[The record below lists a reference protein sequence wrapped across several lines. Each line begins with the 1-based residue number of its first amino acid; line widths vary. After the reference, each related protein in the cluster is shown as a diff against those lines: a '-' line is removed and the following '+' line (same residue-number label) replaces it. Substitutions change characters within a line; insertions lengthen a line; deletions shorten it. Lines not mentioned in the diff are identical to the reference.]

1 MILRANIEAIL
12 IIKRESGIPL
22 MLQKVD
28 PRAMDMD
35 PGLVSG
41 FLYAIQSFSS
51 EVVEKGADEFQI
63 DYGKK
68 LFTIF
73 SGVNTFFVTITLGDW
88 APSYTPVIRG
98 LIEEFEKDWYIE
110 TDLHEE
116 SAYQGF
122 RKILVERI
130 GLQGLSEDW
139 IPYFKRDIGPA
150 LDLLPVEKLIDG
162 SNTISEILAN
172 VEGEPNDALAHIA
185 RLWGASII
193 SFKNLLDDCD
203 IVIPTQELFRYIQ
216 SNTSERKELEQFS
229 GTLVKLLPQVLKLF
243 DGKAT
248 VEEVLSDRPKDLYH
262 LLDFLLQKRAIAVLS
277 PEKKRILLVKE
288 LLEQT
293 LRVSD
298 SVYTPTNTLIALR
311 TALEHVEVPEIITDI
326 HVEQDSWNIDY
337 GFLVYE
343 GLTPNR
349 IMEIHSVWISILMKL
364 VKLLPSKN
372 RKKFVT
378 ELVESLNEGIFDR
391 YASDELDGVDDFT
404 FNLEA
409 ELR

>member
-1 MILRANIEAIL
+1 MHANIEAIL
-12 IIKRESGIPL
+12 IIKRDSGIPL
-22 MLQKVD
+22 MLQKMN

-73 SGVNTFFVTITLGDW
+73 SGVTTFFVTITLGDW
-88 APSYTPVIRG
+88 NKSYTPTIRE
-98 LIEEFEKDWYIE
+98 LIQEFEKDWYIE

-116 SAYQGF
+116 SVYQGF
-122 RKILVERI
+122 RRILVERI
-130 GLQGLSEDW
+130 GLQGLSEEW

-150 LDLLPVEKLIDG
+150 LDLLPVETLIDG
-162 SNTISEILAN
+162 SNTIRDILSKT
-172 VEGEPNDALAHIA
+172 EGEPNEALSHIA

-203 IVIPTQELFRYIQ
+203 IIIPTQQLFRYIQ
-216 SNTSERKELEQFS
+216 SNTDERKELERFS
-229 GTLVKLLPQVLKLF
+229 GTLVKLLPQVVKLF
-243 DGKAT
+243 DGRAT
-248 VEEVLSDRPKDLYH
+248 VEEVLANRPKEFYH
-262 LLDFLLQKRAIAVLS
+262 LLDFLLQNQAIEVLS

-293 LRVSD
+293 LQIAD
-298 SVYTPTNTLIALR
+298 SIYSPTNTLIALR
-311 TALEHVEVPEIITDI
+311 TSLEHVDVPEIIADI
-326 HVEQDSWNIDY
+326 HVEQKSWNIDY
-337 GFLVYE
+337 GFLVYD

-349 IMEIHSVWISILMKL
+349 IMEIHGIWISILMKL

-378 ELVESLNEGIFDR
+378 ALVEALNEGIFDR